1 MPDKIRVVIADDHA
15 VVREGL
21 RSFLGIQ
28 NDIEVVAEAS
38 DGEEAVRQ
46 VEVNAP
52 DVVVM
57 DLVMPRVEGIEAIR
71 RIRTASPNVKI
82 IVLTSF
88 ADDEKMLA
96 AVKAGATGY
105 LLKDAKPQEL
115 GDAIRAA
122 NRGEA
127 LVHPAVAAR
136 LMQEVAA
143 RDKSSP
149 ADSLT
154 ARELEVLRLV
164 ARGLPNKQIARELE
178 IAEKTIKTHV
188 SNILRKLDLRDR
200 TQAVVYAVR
209 ERIVDID

>member
-28 NDIEVVAEAS
+28 DDIEIVAEAS

-57 DLVMPRVEGIEAIR
+57 DLVMPRVEGVEAIR
-71 RIRTASPNVKI
+71 RIRTASPDVKI

-96 AVKAGATGY
+96 AVRAGATGY

-115 GDAIRAA
+115 SDAIRAA

-143 RDKSSP
+143 RDKPSP
-149 ADSLT
+149 ADALT
-154 ARELEVLRLV
+154 PRELEVLRLMV
-164 ARGLPNKQIARELE
+164 RGLPNKQIARELE
-178 IAEKTIKTHV
+178 IAEKTVKTHV
-188 SNILRKLDLRDR
+188 SNILRKLDLQDR
-200 TQAVVYAVR
+200 TQAVVYALR

>member
-1 MPDKIRVVIADDHA
+1 MPDKIRVLIADDHA

-21 RSFLGIQ
+21 RSFLGVQ
-28 NDIEVVAEAS
+28 DDIEVVAEAS
-38 DGEEAVRQ
+38 DGEEAIRKVQ
-46 VEVNAP
+46 ASTP

-57 DLVMPRVEGIEAIR
+57 DLVMPRLDGVEAIGQ
-71 RIRTASPNVKI
+71 IRATNPDVKI

-88 ADDEKMLA
+88 ADDDKMLA
-96 AVKAGATGY
+96 AVRAGATGY

-136 LMQEVAA
+136 LMREVAA
-143 RDKSSP
+143 KDTAPSH
-149 ADSLT
+149 SLT

-178 IAEKTIKTHV
+178 IAEKTVKTHV
-188 SNILRKLDLRDR
+188 SNILQKLDLHDR
-200 TQAVVYAVR
+200 TQAVVYALR
-209 ERIVDID
+209 EGIVDID

>member
-1 MPDKIRVVIADDHA
+1 LPDKIRVVIADDHA

-28 NDIEVVAEAS
+28 DDIEIVAEAS

-57 DLVMPRVEGIEAIR
+57 DLVMPRVEGVEAIR
-71 RIRTASPNVKI
+71 RIRTASPDVKI

-96 AVKAGATGY
+96 AVRAGATGY

-115 GDAIRAA
+115 SDAIRAA

-143 RDKSSP
+143 RDKPSP
-149 ADSLT
+149 ADALT
-154 ARELEVLRLV
+154 PRELEVLRLMV
-164 ARGLPNKQIARELE
+164 RGLPNKQIARELE
-178 IAEKTIKTHV
+178 IAEKTVKTHV
-188 SNILRKLDLRDR
+188 SNILRKLDLQDR
-200 TQAVVYAVR
+200 TQAVVYALR

>member
-1 MPDKIRVVIADDHA
+1 MPDKIRVLIADDHA

-21 RSFLGIQ
+21 RSFFGVQ
-28 NDIEVVAEAS
+28 EDIEVIAEAS
-38 DGEEAVRQ
+38 DGEEAVKKVRAQ
-46 VEVNAP
+46 NP

-57 DLVMPRVEGIEAIR
+57 DLVMPRMEGVEAIR
-71 RIRTASPNVKI
+71 QIRETNPDVKI

-88 ADDEKMLA
+88 ADDDKMLA

-115 GDAIRAA
+115 SDAIRAA

-136 LMQEVAA
+136 LMREVAA
-143 RDKSSP
+143 RDSASP
-149 ADSLT
+149 AHSLT

-178 IAEKTIKTHV
+178 IAEKTVKTHV
-188 SNILRKLDLRDR
+188 SNILQKLDLHDR
-200 TQAVVYAVR
+200 TQAVVYALR
-209 ERIVDID
+209 ERIVKLD

>member
-1 MPDKIRVVIADDHA
+1 MLIADDHA

-28 NDIEVVAEAS
+28 DDIEVVAEAS
-38 DGEEAVRQ
+38 DGEEAVNKAQ
-46 VEVNAP
+46 ALIP

-57 DLVMPRVEGIEAIR
+57 DLVMPRVEGVEAIGQ
-71 RIRTASPNVKI
+71 IRASNPDVKI

-88 ADDEKMLA
+88 ADDDKMLA
-96 AVKAGATGY
+96 AVRAGATGY

-115 GDAIRAA
+115 SDAIRAA

-143 RDKSSP
+143 KDNASP
-149 ADSLT
+149 SHSLT

-178 IAEKTIKTHV
+178 IAEKTVKTHV
-188 SNILRKLDLRDR
+188 SNILQKLDLHDR
-200 TQAVVYAVR
+200 TQAVVYALR

>member
-57 DLVMPRVEGIEAIR
+57 DLVMPRLEGIEAIR

-127 LVHPAVAAR
+127 LVHPAGAAR

-143 RDKSSP
+143 RNKPSP

-188 SNILRKLDLRDR
+188 SNILRKLDIRDR
-200 TQAVVYAVR
+200 TQAVVYAIR